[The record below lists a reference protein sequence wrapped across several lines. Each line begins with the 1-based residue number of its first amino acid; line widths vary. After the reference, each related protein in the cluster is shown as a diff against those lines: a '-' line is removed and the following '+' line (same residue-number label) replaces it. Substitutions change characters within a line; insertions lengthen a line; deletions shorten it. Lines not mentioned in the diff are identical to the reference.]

1 MTDLAKMRNIG
12 IVAHIDAG
20 KTTLTERILYY
31 TGKQHKMGE
40 VDEGTATMDY
50 LPEEKE
56 RGITIT
62 AAATTVYWKGHRIN
76 IVDTPGHVDFTAEV
90 ERSLRVMDGCVVVFC
105 GVGGVEA
112 QSETVWRQ
120 ADRYGVPRL
129 CFINKLDRIGSD
141 FESAVDSIRER
152 LTIEPLP
159 VQLPLGRERSFRG
172 IIDLISMRAFAFDE
186 ESLGKSFTESEIPC
200 ELSDDAQ
207 RAREALLEALAES
220 SENFMEKYLHSSEV
234 KSEDIRSA
242 VRKVTLERRFT
253 PTFCGSALRNKG
265 VQMVL
270 DAVCD
275 YLPSPEDLKE
285 VEGRHPERDRIL
297 KRKVSPDE
305 HLTCLSFKVVAD
317 PHGDL
322 TFLRIYSGHLRQGQ
336 QVYNPRARKSE
347 RIAHIYLMHADSRKA
362 VAEAKA
368 GEIVAVMGLKYTVTG
383 DTLCEKAH
391 QIVLE
396 KMSFP
401 EPVVTMAIEPR
412 TTEERKKLLDSLER
426 VSKEDPTFKHRIDQ
440 ETGQTV
446 VSGMGELHLEIIAN
460 RLLNEFHVEA
470 RVGKPQVAYRETIAS
485 AGEARAK
492 FSRQIAGKQHYAAL
506 TLRLEP
512 AQNQRIISVASLLA
526 PGKLPPVCL
535 SAAQEGIRNAAESG
549 VEYGYPLINL
559 KASIIGADYRHG
571 ESSEIA
577 FHAVGSLALREAAS
591 KTRILLLE
599 PQMRLEVH
607 VPDEN
612 FGAVLEDLSTRK
624 AQIESIGTVGKGLR
638 VVRAI
643 APMSSMFGYATSLRS
658 CTQGKAVYTMEPSG
672 YAPVSQERIEMF
684 RS

>member
-1 MTDLAKMRNIG
+1 MRNIG
-12 IVAHIDAG
+12 IIAHIDAG
-20 KTTLTERILYY
+20 KTTLTERILFY

-50 LPEEKE
+50 LPEERE

-62 AAATTVYWKGHRIN
+62 AAATTVYWKDYRIN

-129 CFINKLDRIGSD
+129 CFINKLDRIASD
-141 FESAVDSIRER
+141 FHRAVDSIRER
-152 LTIEPLP
+152 LTIKPLP
-159 VQLPLGRERSFRG
+159 VQLPLGQERNFKG
-172 IIDLISMRAFAFDE
+172 VIDLIKMKAFTFDE
-186 ESLGKSFTESEIPC
+186 ESLGKNFTESEIPQ
-200 ELSDDAQ
+200 ELLTDAKL
-207 RAREALLEALAES
+207 AREALVESLAEA
-220 SENFMEKYLHSSEV
+220 SERLMEKYLHSPDVSQA
-234 KSEDIRSA
+234 DIRNA
-242 VRKVTLERRFT
+242 LREVTLERKFT
-253 PTFCGSALRNKG
+253 PILCGSALRNKG

-285 VEGRHPERDRIL
+285 VEGRHPERDKTL

-305 HLTCLSFKVVAD
+305 HLTSLSFKVVAD

-322 TFLRIYSGHLRQGQ
+322 TFLRIYSGRLRQGQ

-347 RIAHIYLMHADSRKA
+347 RIAHIFLMHADERKS
-362 VAEAKA
+362 VTEASA

-401 EPVVTMAIEPR
+401 EPVVTMAIEPK
-412 TTEERKKLLDSLER
+412 TTVERKRLLESLER
-426 VSKEDPTFKHRIDQ
+426 ISKEDPTFRHRVDE

-446 VSGMGELHLEIIAN
+446 VSGMGELHMEIIAN
-460 RLLNEFHVEA
+460 KLLNDFRIEA
-470 RVGKPQVAYRETIAS
+470 RVGKPQVAYRETVAS
-485 AGEARAK
+485 AAEGSAK
-492 FSRQIAGKQHYAAL
+492 FSRQIAGKQHYGAI
-506 TLRLEP
+506 TVRIEP
-512 AQNQRIISVASLLA
+512 ADTQHVRVINLLSA
-526 PGKLPPVCL
+526 GKLPQDLVR
-535 SAAQEGIRNAAESG
+535 AAQEGIKDAAEAG

-559 KASIIGADYRHG
+559 QVSIIDANWRHG

-577 FHAVGSLALREAAS
+577 FHAVADAALRSAAART
-591 KTRILLLE
+591 KILLLE

-612 FGAVLEDLSTRK
+612 LGNVVEDLSARK
-624 AQIESIGTVGKGLR
+624 AQINNIATIGKGLR
-638 VVRAI
+638 VVRAV
-643 APMSSMFGYATSLRS
+643 APISSMFGYATALRS
-658 CTQGKAVYTMEPSG
+658 CTQGKAMYTMEPSG
-672 YAPVSQERIEMF
+672 YAPVSEERIEMF